1 MVFLEATHKL
11 KNTLA
16 DMYKAWGDRNITL
29 SREITKL
36 HEETLRFTL
45 SEAIEYFN
53 ANDPRGEFVI
63 CVQGA
68 EKAEEPEVDIETAL
82 LRVQAYRDSGLSL
95 KDAAKRASEETGFSK
110 KMLYDA
116 AVKG

>member
-1 MVFLEATHKL
+1 MKKFQG
-11 KNTLA
+11 TLICT
-16 DMYKAWGDRNITL
+16 DLDGTL
-29 SREITKL
+29 
-36 HEETLRFTL
+36 LRGNNDV
-45 SEAIEYFN
+45 SPENREAIEYFN

-68 EKAEEPEVDIETAL
+68 EKSEEPEVDMDTAL
-82 LRVQAYRDSGLSL
+82 SRVQADRDAGLSL